1 MNPFTSLREALQALR
16 SNALRSSLTIIGI
29 VVGIFSVT
37 AMLALGEGLSG
48 NIEERFN
55 NFTTGDVT
63 ISGDITNQDFT
74 WLQERPYATVVV
86 GFQNANGVR
95 AIYDG
100 AEFTPSVQTVL
111 GDYQAITGFELISGT
126 SFDFTDATLTQR
138 IAIVDEGFLESVA
151 GETGADASGGIVTL
165 NGQRFTIIGV
175 QEGGNGGFGRRGD
188 GSIIIPYAS
197 ALGVVTNT
205 TNFNTV
211 GLNLVDVSYF
221 ETYSKHIL
229 GSLNTSRYVAA
240 DSDEFFGVSSAQE
253 FIETALETT
262 AMISVFLG
270 VVGGIALFVGGI
282 GTMNMMLTTVTERTK
297 EIGLRKAVGARDRD
311 ILLQI
316 LFESILLT
324 LLGGAIGIALTYG
337 VAYIANQVLADN
349 DFLSIEM
356 SSTVVLYA
364 VVVSFCVGI
373 IFGLYPA
380 RNASQLQPVDALR
393 SD

>member
-1 MNPFTSLREALQALR
+1 MNPFNVFIEALQALR
-16 SNALRSSLTIIGI
+16 TNALRSSLTIIGI

-55 NFTTGDVT
+55 AFT
-63 ISGDITNQDFT
+63 SGDITVVGDITEQDFT
-74 WLQERPYATVVV
+74 WLQNRPYASEVV
-86 GFQNANGVR
+86 GFQSTNGVNTIF
-95 AIYDG
+95 AGED
-100 AEFTPSVQTVL
+100 FNPSVQTIL
-111 GDYQAITGFELISGT
+111 GEYESITGFELISGVG
-126 SFDFTDATLTQR
+126 FDFADAVYDER
-138 IAIVDEGFLESVA
+138 VAIVDEGFLESVQTDA
-151 GETGADASGGIVTL
+151 GADASTGIVTL

-175 QEGGNGGFGRRGD
+175 REGGSGGFGRRGD
-188 GSIIIPYAS
+188 GAIIVPYAA

-205 TNFNTV
+205 THFSSV
-211 GLNLVDVSYF
+211 GMNLVDVSYF
-221 ETYSKHIL
+221 ETYSQHIL
-229 GSLNTSRYVAA
+229 TSLNASRYVAA

-270 VVGGIALFVGGI
+270 VIGGIALFVGGI

-297 EIGLRKAVGARDRD
+297 EIGLRKAVGARDQD

-316 LFESILLT
+316 LFESVLLT

-337 VAYIANQVLADN
+337 VAYIANRVLADN
-349 DFLSIEM
+349 AFLSVEL
-356 SSTVVLYA
+356 SGTVVLYA
-364 VVVSFCVGI
+364 VIVSFCVGI

-380 RNASQLQPVDALR
+380 RNASKLQPVDALR

>member
-1 MNPFTSLREALQALR
+1 MNPFNVFLEALQALR
-16 SNALRSSLTIIGI
+16 SNALRSSLTIVGI

-55 NFTTGDVT
+55 NFT
-63 ISGDITNQDFT
+63 SGDITVVGDITEQDFG
-74 WLQERPYATVVV
+74 WLQSRPYALVVV
-86 GFQNANGVR
+86 GTQSASGVTT
-95 AIYDG
+95 IFSGSD
-100 AEFTPSVQTVL
+100 FDPSIQTIL
-111 GDYQAITGFELISGT
+111 GDYEAITGFELISGK
-126 SFDFTDATLTQR
+126 SFDFTDPDFDER
-138 IAIVDEGFLESVA
+138 VAIVDEGFLESV
-151 GETGADASGGIVTL
+151 ETDTGTDASTGVVTL

-175 QEGGNGGFGRRGD
+175 REGGNGGFGRRGD
-188 GSIIIPYAS
+188 GAIIVPYAA

-205 TNFNTV
+205 THFSSV
-211 GLNLVDVSYF
+211 GMNLKDVSYY
-221 ETYSKHIL
+221 ETYSQHIL
-229 GSLNTSRYVAA
+229 TSLNASRYVKA

-270 VVGGIALFVGGI
+270 VIGGIALFVGGI

-297 EIGLRKAVGARDRD
+297 EIGLRKAVGARNKDV
-311 ILLQI
+311 LLQI

-324 LLGGAIGIALTYG
+324 LFGGAIGIAITYG
-337 VAYIANQVLADN
+337 VAFVANRVLAEN
-349 DFLSIEM
+349 NFLSVEM
-356 SSTVVLYA
+356 SGTVVLYA
-364 VVVSFCVGI
+364 VIVSFCVGI

-380 RNASQLQPVDALR
+380 RNASRLQPVDALR

>member
-1 MNPFTSLREALQALR
+1 MNPFNVLLEALQALR

-55 NFTTGDVT
+55 SFT
-63 ISGDITNQDFT
+63 SGDITVVGDLTEQDFN
-74 WLQERPYATVVV
+74 WLQDRTYSSVVV
-86 GFQNANGVR
+86 GFQSASNVETIIAGSDFN
-95 AIYDG
+95 
-100 AEFTPSVQTVL
+100 PSVQTIL
-111 GDYQAITGFELISGT
+111 GDYEAVTGFELISGD
-126 SFDFTDATLTQR
+126 SFDFTDPDFDER
-138 IAIVDEGFLESVA
+138 VAIVDEGFINSVESDA
-151 GETGADASGGIVTL
+151 GVDASSGIVTL

-175 QEGGNGGFGRRGD
+175 REGGGGGFGRRGD
-188 GSIIIPYAS
+188 GAIIVPYAA
-197 ALGVVTNT
+197 ALGVVTDT
-205 TNFNTV
+205 THFSSV
-211 GLNLVDVSYF
+211 GMNLNDVSYY

-229 GSLNTSRYVAA
+229 SSLNASRYAEA
-240 DSDEFFGVSSAQE
+240 GSDEYFGVSSAQE

-270 VVGGIALFVGGI
+270 VIGGIALFVGGI

-297 EIGLRKAVGARDRD
+297 EIGLRKAVGARNKDV
-311 ILLQI
+311 LLQI
-316 LFESILLT
+316 LFESVLLT
-324 LLGGAIGIALTYG
+324 LFGGAIGIALTYG
-337 VAYIANQVLADN
+337 VAFVANKVLAGN

-356 SSTVVLYA
+356 SGTVVLYA
-364 VVVSFCVGI
+364 VIVSFCVGI

-380 RNASQLQPVDALR
+380 RNASKLQPVDALR